1 MMNRLCAAPAILLAG
16 WYLIAPPMYDSYT
29 GKHQFISVQAYP
41 ELPLASWD
49 KFGLYPTRKKCEAQ
63 KRYNFADEV
72 KAGPGKSARD
82 KALWNSSR
90 LAICVR
96 ADDPRLKRH

>member
-1 MMNRLCAAPAILLAG
+1 MKSFCAVAMLLAG
-16 WYLIAPPMYDSYT
+16 WYLIAPPMYQSYT
-29 GKHQFISVQAYP
+29 SKHQLISVQAYP

-49 KFGLYPTRKKCEAQ
+49 RFGVYPTRKKCEAQ
-63 KRYNFADEV
+63 KRDNFGDEV
-72 KAGPGKSARD
+72 KDGPGKSAQD

-96 ADDPRLKRH
+96 SDDSRLKPH